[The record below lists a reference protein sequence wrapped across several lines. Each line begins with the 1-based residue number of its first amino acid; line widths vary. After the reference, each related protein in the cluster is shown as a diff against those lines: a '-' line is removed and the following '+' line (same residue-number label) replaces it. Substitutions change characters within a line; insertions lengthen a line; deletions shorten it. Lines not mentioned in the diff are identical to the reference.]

1 MPRKSKEKEVDL
13 YYSKNGQ
20 AKNKKNE
27 QKEKVK
33 AMREREKRIKQNK
46 KNESFDLENEM
57 VIQMTN
63 RNNIKKEQ
71 KRIRELDE
79 KAEKRAKR
87 NKRIKRLLKII
98 VLLGIVIGGSVFAMT
113 SPMFNIKEIQ
123 VTNNNIVTSE
133 TIISLYELK
142 VDENMYRFSSSS
154 VKNKIKENAYIEE
167 VKIHR
172 KIPNTIQIEVL
183 ERQPKYSVDF
193 MGKYAYINTQGY
205 ILEISDTNMELPV
218 IQGIS
223 TNEEEIVPNNRLNND
238 DLTSLENIIKIMD
251 IAKENNLDTKVT
263 NIDISTKNQY
273 SIYIQE
279 EKKRIYLG
287 DNTNLGNK
295 MLYAVSI
302 MEKEKGIE
310 GEIYVNGDLN
320 NKFQPYFKEKV

>member
-1 MPRKSKEKEVDL
+1 MPRKQKQVDL
-13 YYSKNGQ
+13 YYNKNGQ
-20 AKNKKNE
+20 AKNKKEE
-27 QKEKVK
+27 QKEKAK

-46 KNESFDLENEM
+46 RNESFDLENEM

-63 RNNIKKEQ
+63 RNNLKKEQ

-79 KAEKRAKR
+79 KAEKREKR

-98 VLLGIVIGGSVFAMT
+98 VLLGIVIGGSVFSMT

-133 TIISLYELK
+133 NIISLSELK
-142 VDENMYRFSSSS
+142 VDENMFRFSSYS

-172 KIPNTIQIEVL
+172 KIPNTIQIEIL

-223 TNEEEIVPNNRLNND
+223 TNEE
-238 DLTSLENIIKIMD
+238 
-251 IAKENNLDTKVT
+251 
-263 NIDISTKNQY
+263 
-273 SIYIQE
+273 
-279 EKKRIYLG
+279 
-287 DNTNLGNK
+287 
-295 MLYAVSI
+295 
-302 MEKEKGIE
+302 
-310 GEIYVNGDLN
+310 
-320 NKFQPYFKEKV
+320 

>member
-1 MPRKSKEKEVDL
+1 
-13 YYSKNGQ
+13 
-20 AKNKKNE
+20 
-27 QKEKVK
+27 
-33 AMREREKRIKQNK
+33 
-46 KNESFDLENEM
+46 
-57 VIQMTN
+57 
-63 RNNIKKEQ
+63 
-71 KRIRELDE
+71 
-79 KAEKRAKR
+79 
-87 NKRIKRLLKII
+87 
-98 VLLGIVIGGSVFAMT
+98 
-113 SPMFNIKEIQ
+113 
-123 VTNNNIVTSE
+123 
-133 TIISLYELK
+133 
-142 VDENMYRFSSSS
+142 
-154 VKNKIKENAYIEE
+154 
-167 VKIHR
+167 
-172 KIPNTIQIEVL
+172 
-183 ERQPKYSVDF
+183 

>member
-1 MPRKSKEKEVDL
+1 MSRKSKEKEVDL
-13 YYSKNGQ
+13 YYPKNGQ
-20 AKNKKNE
+20 AKNKKIE

-46 KNESFDLENEM
+46 RNENFDLENEM

-63 RNNIKKEQ
+63 RNNLKKEQ

-79 KAEKRAKR
+79 KAEKREKR

-98 VLLGIVIGGSVFAMT
+98 VLLGIVIGGSVFSMT

-133 TIISLYELK
+133 NIISLSELK
-142 VDENMYRFSSSS
+142 VDENMFRFSSSS

-172 KIPNTIQIEVL
+172 KIPNTIQIEVI

-263 NIDISTKNQY
+263 SIDISTKNQY

-279 EKKRIYLG
+279 EKKRIHLG

-310 GEIYVNGDLN
+310 GDIYVNGDLN
-320 NKFQPYFKEKV
+320 NKFQPYFREKV

>member
-133 TIISLYELK
+133 TIISLSELK

-154 VKNKIKENAYIEE
+154 VKNKIKENADIE
-167 VKIHR
+167 
-172 KIPNTIQIEVL
+172 
-183 ERQPKYSVDF
+183 
-193 MGKYAYINTQGY
+193 
-205 ILEISDTNMELPV
+205 
-218 IQGIS
+218 
-223 TNEEEIVPNNRLNND
+223 
-238 DLTSLENIIKIMD
+238 
-251 IAKENNLDTKVT
+251 
-263 NIDISTKNQY
+263 
-273 SIYIQE
+273 
-279 EKKRIYLG
+279 
-287 DNTNLGNK
+287 
-295 MLYAVSI
+295 
-302 MEKEKGIE
+302 
-310 GEIYVNGDLN
+310 
-320 NKFQPYFKEKV
+320 